1 MREHPDPRHGT
12 DFGPP
17 RRLKDGYFTRW
28 KTSNGIGTLLGVAS
42 FHRATCHRRN
52 LSTIQAARR
61 EIAPHRAALIASLDK
76 RFACRAFNLAS
87 FTGSC
92 GNYTQNIVGSGQSR
106 YKTQVV
112 FP

>member
-1 MREHPDPRHGT
+1 MREHPAPRHGT

-76 RFACRAFNLAS
+76 RFA
-87 FTGSC
+87 
-92 GNYTQNIVGSGQSR
+92 
-106 YKTQVV
+106 
-112 FP
+112 